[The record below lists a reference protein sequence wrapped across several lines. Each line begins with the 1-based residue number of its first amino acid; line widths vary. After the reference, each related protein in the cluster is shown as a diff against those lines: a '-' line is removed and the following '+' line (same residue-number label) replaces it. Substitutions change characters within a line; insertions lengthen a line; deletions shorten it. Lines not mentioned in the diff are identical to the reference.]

1 MRLIFAELTWE
12 MFIGRDHERG
22 ILEEAIASDRAELGI
37 VYGRRRIG
45 KSTLLQSVCRRGDLF
60 FEGLQGASMADQI
73 EHFMKQLA
81 EQTDTPVAVANSW
94 RDAFAVLTRFLEKK
108 KKKGLYVVLDEFPW
122 MTNGRTEPVS
132 LLKYFWD
139 NHWKKNP
146 KLTLVLCGS
155 VAQFMINH
163 IVHSKA
169 LHNRKTFEI
178 RLPPLGAGE
187 AKEFF
192 KDYRSDIEIA
202 RFLMVFGGVPKYLEQ
217 IDPKR
222 SLAENMDALAF
233 TGGSYFIEEFDTIF
247 KEQFKVTKSY
257 ETLVK
262 ILASRSISPE
272 GLAKEAGMAS
282 GGGFNHY
289 LTSLEQADFI
299 KIFHPTSISGAGSRT
314 RRVYLWDNWL
324 SFYFSFVEPNKKV
337 IALNQGPGL
346 FERLTEGRF
355 PGWCGFAFEK
365 LCLQNIPGLLRAL
378 DIPLYQLEDYGPF
391 FRQPGRNK
399 KGAGVQIDLLLK
411 RKGDILTLIECKFKT
426 TPVGIGVV
434 SDVKKKIERLEA
446 PRRFSVERVL
456 LSAGEV
462 SREVENSGYFHRILR
477 IDALYH

>member
-1 MRLIFAELTWE
+1 
-12 MFIGRDHERG
+12 MFIGRDHERE
-22 ILEEAIASDRAELGI
+22 ILEKAIASNRAELGI

-45 KSTLLQSVCRRGDLF
+45 KSTLLQSVGRRGDFF
-60 FEGLQGASMADQI
+60 FEGLQGASRADQI

-81 EQTDTPVAVANSW
+81 EQTDTPVAVADNW
-94 RDAFAVLTRFLEKK
+94 REAFSVLTRFLEKK
-108 KKKGLYVVLDEFPW
+108 KKNGLYVVLDEFPW
-122 MTNGRTEPVS
+122 MTNGRTEPVA

-146 KLTLVLCGS
+146 KLTLVICGS

-178 RLPPLGAGE
+178 RLPALEAGE

-202 RFLMVFGGVPKYLEQ
+202 RFLMIFGGVPKYLEQ

-233 TGGSYFIEEFDTIF
+233 TTGSYFIEEFDTIF

-257 ETLVK
+257 ESIVK
-262 ILASRSISPE
+262 ILASESISPE
-272 GLAKEAGMAS
+272 ALAKKAGMVS

-299 KIFHPTSISGAGSRT
+299 KIFHPTSISGKGSRT

-324 SFYFSFVEPNKKV
+324 SFYFSFVEPNKKL
-337 IALNQGPGL
+337 IALNKKPGL
-346 FERLTEGRF
+346 FERLTEGRL
-355 PGWCGFAFEK
+355 PAWCGLAFEK
-365 LCLQNIPGLLRAL
+365 LCLQNMSGLLRAL

-391 FRQPGRNK
+391 FRQPNRK
-399 KGAGVQIDLLLK
+399 KGGEGVQIDLLIK
-411 RKGDILTLIECKFKT
+411 RKGEILTLLECKFKS
-426 TPVGIGVV
+426 TPVGISVV
-434 SDVKKKIERLEA
+434 NDVKTKIERLKA
-446 PRRFSVERVL
+446 PKRFSVERVL

-462 SREVENSGYFHRILR
+462 TREVENSGYFHRILN
-477 IDALYH
+477 INSFFA